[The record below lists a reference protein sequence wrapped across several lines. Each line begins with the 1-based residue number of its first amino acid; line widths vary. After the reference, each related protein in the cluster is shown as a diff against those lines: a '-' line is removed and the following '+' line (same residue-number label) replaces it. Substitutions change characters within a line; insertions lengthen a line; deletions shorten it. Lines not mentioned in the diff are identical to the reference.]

1 VPTTTV
7 IGMDPVRGDDGRPET
22 VEQRADR
29 NWGEILQELRVIQT
43 GTQVFSG
50 FLLAVVFQQRFPR
63 IGAFDLAV
71 YGVLVGLA
79 AVSIVLGL
87 ACVALHRTRFR
98 HHDKTAVVT
107 AANRMLRIMI
117 AAVALLTIGVVLL
130 VVDIVFGLA
139 AGIVAGAVAAA
150 VAIVLLLII
159 PRRWRRV
166 RAS

>member
-1 VPTTTV
+1 
-7 IGMDPVRGDDGRPET
+7 MDSEAGTGADAHLREGRPET
-22 VEQRADR
+22 AEQRADR

-50 FLLAVVFQQRFPR
+50 FLLAVVFQQRFTQL
-63 IGAFDLAV
+63 GAFDTVV

-79 AVSIVLGL
+79 AVSTVLGL

-107 AANRMLRIMI
+107 VANRMLRIMLVT
-117 AAVALLTIGVVLL
+117 VATLTVGVVLL
-130 VVDIVFGLA
+130 IFDIVFGLVAGVVAGGIA
-139 AGIVAGAVAAA
+139 AVLVIVLMGIV
-150 VAIVLLLII
+150 
-159 PRRWRRV
+159 PRGWRRV

>member
-1 VPTTTV
+1 
-7 IGMDPVRGDDGRPET
+7 MADDADPDDGRRET
-22 VEQRADR
+22 AAQRADR

-50 FLLAVVFQQRFPR
+50 FLLAVVFQQRFPQL
-63 IGAFDLAV
+63 GAFDVAV
-71 YGVLVGLA
+71 YLVLVALA
-79 AVSIVLGL
+79 ALSTMLGL

-107 AANRMLRIMI
+107 AANRMLRVMI

-139 AGIVAGAVAAA
+139 AGIVAGAIAAA
-150 VAIVLLLII
+150 LAVALLVIV

-166 RAS
+166 RTA

>member
-1 VPTTTV
+1 
-7 IGMDPVRGDDGRPET
+7 MDSEVADDGRPET

-50 FLLAVVFQQRFPR
+50 FLLAVVFQQRFPML
-63 IGAFDLAV
+63 GAFDIAV
-71 YGVLVGLA
+71 YLVLVSLA
-79 AVSIVLGL
+79 ALSTMLGL

-107 AANRMLRIMI
+107 AANRMLRVMI

-130 VVDIVFGLA
+130 VVDIVFGFA
-139 AGIVAGAVAAA
+139 AGLVAGAVAAVLA
-150 VAIVLLLII
+150 VVLLVVI

-166 RAS
+166 RAA

>member
-1 VPTTTV
+1 
-7 IGMDPVRGDDGRPET
+7 MAEDADPDDGRRET
-22 VEQRADR
+22 AEQRADR

-50 FLLAVVFQQRFPR
+50 FLLAVVFQQRFPG
-63 IGAFDLAV
+63 IGMFDLVV
-71 YGVLVGLA
+71 YGILVALA

-107 AANRMLRIMI
+107 AANRMLRIML
-117 AAVALLTIGVVLL
+117 ATVALLTIGVVLL
-130 VVDIVFGLA
+130 IFDVVFGLA
-139 AGIVAGAVAAA
+139 AGLVGAAVAA
-150 VAIVLLLII
+150 VLVVVLMVIV

>member
-1 VPTTTV
+1 
-7 IGMDPVRGDDGRPET
+7 MADDADPADGRRET
-22 VEQRADR
+22 AEQRADR

-50 FLLAVVFQQRFPR
+50 FLLAVVFQQRFPG
-63 IGAFDLAV
+63 IGAVDLTV
-71 YGVLVGLA
+71 YGILVALA

-107 AANRMLRIMI
+107 VANRMLRVML
-117 AAVALLTIGVVLL
+117 ATVALLTIGVVLL
-130 VVDIVFGLA
+130 IFDVVFGHP
-139 AGIVAGAVAAA
+139 AGIVAGSVAA
-150 VAIVLLLII
+150 VLVIVLMVIV